1 MNNKRLYA
9 LIEVHRTGGVAAAG
23 SQWLSK
29 DGAATLGFRFALA
42 RQFGPTRTSAETSA
56 SSSDIGEM
64 RADARQIIFT
74 VPSPMDCVKTRDN
87 MSATVIM
94 ITVVLQ

>member
-1 MNNKRLYA
+1 MRTMSAIQSEILTLIAIHYQEDSSLNNRRLYV

-42 RQFGPTRTSAETSA
+42 RQIGPTRRLA
-56 SSSDIGEM
+56 
-64 RADARQIIFT
+64 F
-74 VPSPMDCVKTRDN
+74 
-87 MSATVIM
+87 
-94 ITVVLQ
+94 